1 MNKITFFNHFHNGD
15 MHICREFVRK
25 IMQKVNTINPAITFS
40 FAHVND
46 PCLLSDIPNLGH
58 ENLHM
63 LGINQFETLN
73 NRNGTVY
80 FNTWYAQQNWKYMNI
95 HGMTL
100 DCLYAAFNDS
110 CKNLFGFTL
119 DQLGEPS
126 SFIPT
131 IDYSKFPIQN
141 AQEWIHQNPHKKIFI
156 SNGHAM
162 SGQATNFPMAPM
174 IANLARSH
182 PEKIFILSNQEDNTA
197 LPPNVIYSKDII
209 KKPHGSDLNENSFIT
224 TYCDVIVGRA
234 SGVFSYAWTQQ
245 NMLQRKVKFV
255 CFCGPGVVVRP
266 PHQFWLDSLLS
277 DKIHYSAEYIVS
289 HSTDPVEFRRVVEAN
304 IQ

>member
-15 MHICREFVRK
+15 LHICREFVRK
-25 IMQKVNTINPAITFS
+25 IMQKVSTINPAITFS

-46 PCLLSDIPNLGH
+46 PCLLSDIPNLGY
-58 ENLHM
+58 ENLHT
-63 LGINQFETLN
+63 LGLNQFENLN

-80 FNTWYAQQNWKYMNI
+80 FNTWYAQQQFRYMNI
-95 HGMTL
+95 YGMTL

-131 IDYSKFPIQN
+131 IDYSKFPIQS

-156 SNGHAM
+156 SNGHAQ
-162 SGQATNFPMAPM
+162 SGQAANFLMAPL
-174 IANLARSH
+174 IADLALAH
-182 PEKIFILSNQEDNTA
+182 PEKIFILSNQEGNVL
-197 LPPNVIYSKDII
+197 LPRNVIYSKDII
-209 KKPHGSDLNENSFIT
+209 RKPSGSDLNENSFIT

-245 NMLQRKVKFV
+245 NMLQRKMKFV
-255 CFCGPGVVVRP
+255 TFCNPGVVCKAP
-266 PHQFWLDSLLS
+266 YQYWTDALLS

-289 HSTDPVEFRRVVEAN
+289 HSADAAEFKRVVEAS